1 MALQA
6 TATAPASLT
15 GLCNLNIIIAAEL
28 SLRWLFLSL
37 DVSAITMAQ
46 TLHVFSGKFGSR
58 EEACRYSEEQWADG
72 SDDPIWLLR
81 QDLPVEYLSPDFIE
95 TIFGDD
101 KLEYLESQLARD
113 ADRQKLRIEIP
124 ERADTLV
131 LIMSAAFDGKRVRL
145 SSTPRLQYHGEYPW
159 KLGR

>member
-1 MALQA
+1 
-6 TATAPASLT
+6 
-15 GLCNLNIIIAAEL
+15 
-28 SLRWLFLSL
+28 
-37 DVSAITMAQ
+37 MAQ

-58 EEACRYSEEQWADG
+58 EEACQYSEEQWVHG

-81 QDLPVEYLSPDFIE
+81 QDLPVEFLSPDFIE

-101 KLEYLESQLARD
+101 KLEYLKSQLVRD
-113 ADRQKLRIEIP
+113 ADKQKLCLEIP

-131 LIMSAAFDGKRVRL
+131 LIMSAAFDGKRVLL
-145 SSTPRLQYHGEYPW
+145 SSTPRLQYHGEFPW